1 MRPIRLTMQAFG
13 PYRQEETVD
22 FTELG
27 QNRVFL
33 IQGDTGAGKTTI
45 LDAMVFALYGETSGG
60 ERRADQMRC
69 ESAADD
75 LATQVIFDFSLGA
88 KTFRVKRRPAQEIVG
103 ARGAKVPR
111 VAEATL
117 WDRTGCGQAEE
128 GKPLS
133 SKIREVDARIKDALG
148 FSCDQF
154 RQVVVLPQGRFREL
168 LSAGSDKREEIL
180 RQLFKTAR
188 FRQLEEAL
196 AERAKAVRD
205 QMAALRAE
213 RSAQLKV
220 VEAVDDAE
228 LAALMAAAS
237 SEHDAAS
244 AGVGEAQAESLKA
257 DEALNAAEAAVEARA
272 ALAAA
277 QAELERLE
285 ALGPDVEALRRR
297 LDTAA
302 RAEKVHPAAEKV
314 TDARGQTAAATAARL
329 EADAALG
336 LARNAEQTA
345 VEVLAG
351 ENARL
356 PEREAAANNLR
367 RLEGL
372 TAAIEAWSKAAVAF
386 TGAQRRVIDAGRAG
400 QKTLEDKAQA
410 EQALSALME
419 KLKTTAAAAVKVEG
433 ARARYE
439 GIKQHEDRCRR
450 LVAARD
456 AVEAAGRRRAE
467 LAVVEGKALEVL
479 AEAISAVAGLEERW
493 RAGRAAALAGALE
506 PGAPCPVCG
515 ATEHPAP
522 ARGGETGVS
531 DEELSEGKSRADL
544 ARRAHS
550 QAHDATAEAN
560 NAVAAAEAMEQSIR
574 QEPGA
579 RPDMAL
585 AWAEGAVAACRAE
598 LEDLEAQAQAG
609 ELEAQISAA
618 QTAVTDA
625 RSRAEA
631 ASATLVAEEK
641 ALAAAEALLKER
653 AAQVPA
659 ELRAAGA
666 LEEAVDGARRLKQAF
681 DDSFESAQQAFT
693 EAKEERIARE
703 FAGKAAAAA
712 QTAAAENEKA
722 SADAFGAALAKHAFA
737 GEEEWRAA
745 LLPEQERGSLHTHI
759 QAHDEALQRARGRL
773 QQAGLAVVDQSQPAD
788 VIVLRD
794 TAESARAAHAAAITR
809 QADAKNGLAK
819 LAKVQ
824 QSLAEVD
831 ARSDEVRRAYETVG
845 VLSEVANGTNAGRV
859 SFQRWV
865 LGVYLDEVLAVASR
879 KLFAMSK
886 GRYQLQRQ
894 REASGGRRPSGLDLA
909 VFDEFSGSARAAVTL
924 SGGESFLAAL
934 SLALGLAETVQEH
947 AAGVPLE
954 TIFVDEGFGALDSDA
969 LELAIDALMEL
980 QLGGRLVGVISHVP
994 ELRQVIPA
1002 RLEVHGG
1009 SGGSHTKFVVP

>member
-1 MRPIRLTMQAFG
+1 MKPLKLIMQAFG
-13 PYRQEETVD
+13 PYREEETVD
-22 FTELG
+22 FAELA

-33 IQGDTGAGKTTI
+33 IHGDTGAGKTTI
-45 LDAMVFALYGETSGG
+45 LDAIVFALYGETSGG

-69 ESAADD
+69 ESAPDD
-75 LATQVIFDFSLGA
+75 LATQVTFDFSLGA
-88 KTFRVKRRPAQEIVG
+88 KTFRVKRRPGQEIVG
-103 ARGAKVPR
+103 ARGAKVSK

-117 WDRTGCGQAEE
+117 WDRTGCGEGEE

-133 SKIREVDARIKDALG
+133 TKIREVDARVKDELG

-196 AERAKAVRD
+196 AERAKAVRE
-205 QMAALRAE
+205 QMAALKAE

-220 VEAVDDAE
+220 VDAADDAE
-228 LAALMAAAS
+228 LAAFWETAHSECEVAAV
-237 SEHDAAS
+237 
-244 AGVGEAQAESLKA
+244 GVGEAQSASLQA
-257 DEALNAAEAAVEARA
+257 DEILNAAEAAVEARV

-277 QAELERLE
+277 LAELERLE
-285 ALGPDVEALRRR
+285 ALGPEVAVLRLRIG
-297 LDTAA
+297 AA
-302 RAEKVHPAAEKV
+302 TRAEKVLPAADKLA
-314 TDARGQTAAATAARL
+314 DARSQLGAAAAARS
-329 EADAALG
+329 EADEALVR
-336 LARNAEQTA
+336 AREAEQTG
-345 VEVLAG
+345 VEALAA

-356 PEREAAANNLR
+356 PEREAATNDLR
-367 RLEGL
+367 RLENL
-372 TAAIEAWSKAAVAF
+372 TTAIEAWRTAGETFA
-386 TGAQRRVIDAGRAG
+386 GAQSRAHAVRQAG
-400 QKTLEDKAQA
+400 QEALDAKGQA
-410 EQALSALME
+410 ERALSALTE
-419 KLKTTAAAAVKVEG
+419 KFAAATAAAVKVES
-433 ARARYE
+433 ARARFE

-456 AVEAAGRRRAE
+456 AVEAVERLRAGLALAE
-467 LAVVEGKALEVL
+467 SKALDDLTE
-479 AEAISAVAGLEERW
+479 AEAALTGLEERW
-493 RAGRAAALAGALE
+493 RMGRAAALAGALE

-515 ATEHPAP
+515 ATDHPAP
-522 ARGGETGVS
+522 ARAGQADVS
-531 DEELSEGKSRADL
+531 DEELGAGKSRADG

-550 QAHDATAEAN
+550 QAHEATAGAMNEA
-560 NAVAAAEAMEQSIR
+560 AAAEAVEQSIR

-585 AWAEGAVAACRAE
+585 AWAESAVAACRAE
-598 LEDLEAQAQAG
+598 LEDLTAQAEAG
-609 ELEAQISAA
+609 ELEAQISAGQA
-618 QTAVTDA
+618 AV
-625 RSRAEA
+625 AEA
-631 ASATLVAEEK
+631 RALAEEASAALVSEEK
-641 ALAAAEALLKER
+641 ALAAAEALLNER

-659 ELRAAGA
+659 ELCATGA
-666 LEEAVDGARRLKQAF
+666 LEAAIDGARRLKQGF
-681 DDSFESAQQAFT
+681 DHSFEAAQRVFT
-693 EAKEERIARE
+693 EAKEGRIARE
-703 FAGKAAAAA
+703 TAA
-712 QTAAAENEKA
+712 TAAAEAHAGAAENENA
-722 SADAFGAALAKHAFA
+722 CLGAFGAALLRHSFA
-737 GEEEWRAA
+737 TEEDWHGA
-745 LLPEQERGSLHTHI
+745 LLPEQERASL
-759 QAHDEALQRARGRL
+759 QADVQTYDEALQQAKGGL
-773 QQAGLAVVDQSQPAD
+773 QQAGLAVAGQTEPAD
-788 VIVLRD
+788 IALLRHAAD
-794 TAESARAAHAAAITR
+794 TARAARDAAITR
-809 QADAKNGLAK
+809 QADAKNALAK
-819 LAKVQ
+819 LAKAR

-831 ARSDEVRRAYETVG
+831 ARSDEVRRTYETVG
-845 VLSEVANGTNAGRV
+845 VLAEVANGTNAGRV

-865 LGVYLDEVLAVASR
+865 LGVYLDEVLVGASR

-909 VFDEFSGSARAAVTL
+909 VFDEFSGTPRPAVTL